1 MKISRYQLSDD
12 KDNYYRFQIINA
24 IVPRFNGNIFS
35 LLVKLLRI
43 RLHRVISSSKLFR
56 AIVKKKFY
64 RDMYR
69 VDLGRANCCS
79 GVNLLT
85 FLEQLTRLHSS
96 WKQIIY
102 RWYNL
107 LTQYFTCDFFLL
119 FFFFSSNLRRVE
131 QSSRIEA
138 FLRRIFSSRVDE
150 NLYNKMQRA
159 PISSFPFCVLKLPR
173 FAVAQ

>member
-56 AIVKKKFY
+56 AIVKMGEEVLSRHVPCRFRSCKLL
-64 RDMYR
+64 
-69 VDLGRANCCS
+69 LGSKLANFFRAINTAALVVEANHIS
-79 GVNLLT
+79 VIQSVNAIFHLR
-85 FLEQLTRLHSS
+85 FLSS
-96 WKQIIY
+96 
-102 RWYNL
+102 
-107 LTQYFTCDFFLL
+107 
-119 FFFFSSNLRRVE
+119 FFFFSSSNL

>member
-35 LLVKLLRI
+35 LLVKLYEFDFT
-43 RLHRVISSSKLFR
+43 KLFR
-56 AIVKKKFY
+56 PRNFFEQLSRWAKKFY

-102 RWYNL
+102 R
-107 LTQYFTCDFFLL
+107 
-119 FFFFSSNLRRVE
+119 
-131 QSSRIEA
+131 
-138 FLRRIFSSRVDE
+138 
-150 NLYNKMQRA
+150 
-159 PISSFPFCVLKLPR
+159 
-173 FAVAQ
+173 

>member
-102 RWYNL
+102 R
-107 LTQYFTCDFFLL
+107 
-119 FFFFSSNLRRVE
+119 
-131 QSSRIEA
+131 
-138 FLRRIFSSRVDE
+138 
-150 NLYNKMQRA
+150 
-159 PISSFPFCVLKLPR
+159 
-173 FAVAQ
+173 